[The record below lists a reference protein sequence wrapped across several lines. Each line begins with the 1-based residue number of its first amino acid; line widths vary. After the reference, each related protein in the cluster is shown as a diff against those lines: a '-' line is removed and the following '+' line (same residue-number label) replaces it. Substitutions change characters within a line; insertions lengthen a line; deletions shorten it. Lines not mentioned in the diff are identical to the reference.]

1 MSGRFFHALWQS
13 IAAPLLM
20 VGSRLL
26 RSTMRDQRRRA
37 PASALSQR
45 HDSSRDDASGRL
57 RESAPRQSR
66 LTGRSR
72 TTLWDA
78 EPEGWVGEQEDG
90 PTCLTSCLGKIPRFH
105 IRVKQ
110 ESQNVGLEIASAVE
124 VSAERRLTGRV
135 RAEMTVSVVAPGTA
149 DAADARGRRSR
160 ESQRIPNSKRPTRG
174 PIRDADAAA
183 AFLRVAAN
191 GGCRGEPE
199 RDGAFVR
206 TTETIN
212 RASRCSWCSGYR
224 RRHTGPHVAARALV
238 IRSERQ
244 SNRRVGIASGSGV
257 IADGRA
263 AAKAH

>member
-149 DAADARGRRSR
+149 DAADARGRQSR

-199 RDGAFVR
+199 RRRSVR
-206 TTETIN
+206 ADN
-212 RASRCSWCSGYR
+212 GN
-224 RRHTGPHVAARALV
+224 H
-238 IRSERQ
+238 Q
-244 SNRRVGIASGSGV
+244 S
-257 IADGRA
+257 GRA
-263 AAKAH
+263 GVPGVPAIGDGTRDRTSRRARWSSDRSVSRIGASELRPVQESSLT

>member
-1 MSGRFFHALWQS
+1 
-13 IAAPLLM
+13 
-20 VGSRLL
+20 
-26 RSTMRDQRRRA
+26 MRDQRRRA

-199 RDGAFVR
+199 RRRSVR
-206 TTETIN
+206 ADN
-212 RASRCSWCSGYR
+212 GNHQSGEQVFLVFRLSATAHGTAR
-224 RRHTGPHVAARALV
+224 RGARAGHPIGASV
-238 IRSERQ
+238 ESARRNCVRFRSHR
-244 SNRRVGIASGSGV
+244 SRDAGCIARRAVHTS
-257 IADGRA
+257 DGRA